1 MTLSDTLREQVAG
14 RRDHVQ
20 SFLGVY
26 KLTEGNW
33 FITTRT
39 DSTRTNLSHE
49 AATLAVLFA
58 KEAYITGWAFVNGV
72 GLSGL

>member
-1 MTLSDTLREQVAG
+1 MVEWVIDR
-14 RRDHVQ
+14 
-20 SFLGVY
+20 FLGVS
-26 KLTEGNW
+26 KLTESNW

-49 AATLAVLFA
+49 ASALAVLFT